1 MSCQAQPGV
10 LTIRQLH
17 VQLQLKARA
26 FGKPHFGEERPRTIW
41 SRRMTNPPMQ
51 PVTDLDRSVLFL
63 TTAFANRLSKGA
75 SRRLKDALGIG
86 LMEWRV
92 VCNLGVEPGLSAARI
107 AEISGVDKS
116 VVSRAVT
123 ELERQG
129 LLKATSD
136 PPGRQT
142 ALRLTPAGQALH
154 DRGVGRAEERE
165 IRLLKGFDRIERD
178 LLIDFLKRLTAN
190 LDRLED

>member
-1 MSCQAQPGV
+1 MDRRLASHNLAKADKAQAP
-10 LTIRQLH
+10 
-17 VQLQLKARA
+17 RA
-26 FGKPHFGEERPRTIW
+26 KSLEAEWPSG
-41 SRRMTNPPMQ
+41 

-63 TTAFANRLSKGA
+63 ATAFANKLSKGA
-75 SRRLKDALGIG
+75 SRRLRKALGIG

-92 VCNLGVEPGLSAARI
+92 VCNLGAEPGRSAARI

-129 LLKATSD
+129 LITTCAE

-142 ALRLTPAGQALH
+142 ALRLTPRGQALH
-154 DRGVGRAEERE
+154 DRGVSRADERE
-165 IRLLKGFDRIERD
+165 LRLLDGFDAGEQD
-178 LLIDFLKRLTAN
+178 QLVDFLKRLTAN
-190 LDRLED
+190 LERLEDGPRG

>member
-1 MSCQAQPGV
+1 MASHILA
-10 LTIRQLH
+10 
-17 VQLQLKARA
+17 KADMGSRA
-26 FGKPHFGEERPRTIW
+26 SG
-41 SRRMTNPPMQ
+41 

-75 SRRLKDALGIG
+75 SRRLKSALGIG

-92 VCNLGVEPGLSAARI
+92 VCNLGVEPGRSAVRI

-129 LLKATSD
+129 LIAACADQT
-136 PPGRQT
+136 GRQT
-142 ALRLTPAGQALH
+142 ALRLTSAGQDLH
-154 DRGVGRAEERE
+154 DRGVRRAEVRE
-165 IRLLKGFDRIERD
+165 LRLLEGFSAEEQDRLVE
-178 LLIDFLKRLTAN
+178 FLKRLSAN
-190 LDRLED
+190 LERLEDGRS

>member
-1 MSCQAQPGV
+1 MANRPPG
-10 LTIRQLH
+10 
-17 VQLQLKARA
+17 
-26 FGKPHFGEERPRTIW
+26 
-41 SRRMTNPPMQ
+41 

-63 TTAFANRLSKGA
+63 ATAFANKLSKGA
-75 SRRLKDALGIG
+75 SRRLKKVLGIG

-129 LLKATSD
+129 LIGACADQT
-136 PPGRQT
+136 GRQT
-142 ALRLTPAGQALH
+142 ALRLTTAGQEI
-154 DRGVGRAEERE
+154 GRAHV
-165 IRLLKGFDRIERD
+165 
-178 LLIDFLKRLTAN
+178 
-190 LDRLED
+190 

>member
-1 MSCQAQPGV
+1 M
-10 LTIRQLH
+10 
-17 VQLQLKARA
+17 K
-26 FGKPHFGEERPRTIW
+26 RPAADRP
-41 SRRMTNPPMQ
+41 SG

-63 TTAFANRLSKGA
+63 TTAFANKLSKGA

-92 VCNLGVEPGLSAARI
+92 VCNLGAEPGLSAARI

-129 LLKATSD
+129 LIAACAG
-136 PPGRQT
+136 PAGRQT
-142 ALRLTPAGQALH
+142 ALRLTPAGQDLH
-154 DRGVGRAEERE
+154 DRGVLRADERERRLLEDFSAEEQ
-165 IRLLKGFDRIERD
+165 D
-178 LLIDFLKRLTAN
+178 LLIGFLKRLTAN
-190 LDRLED
+190 LERLEDGGR